1 MRSELFS
8 AENLEKE
15 SNQPGLRLQNSK
27 LLKAELNGEFM
38 ARVGSM
44 VAYQGQVQFEALGS
58 GGIGKFLKQK
68 LTGEGVPLMKI
79 SGRGDVFLAENAAD
93 IHIIDLEPGDALSI
107 NGANVLA
114 FDSTL
119 NYDIKMVQGV
129 GMMSN
134 AGLFN
139 CVFSGYGRIAVTT
152 KGTPV
157 VLSVDQPTYVDPQA
171 AICWSANLQTGY
183 HRAEQMGLGTLL
195 GRSTGERFTM
205 SFAQPGLRGRAAVRG
220 APRRP
225 RRRRGTGSAAA
236 GRHPRQPA
244 RLTEDTPRFCPA
256 GQNLARRGAERSLP
270 GRACRNEGGRV
281 SRVGRSEGGTARRR
295 CRRSPRP

>member
-8 AENLEKE
+8 KDNLEKE
-15 SNQPGLRLQNSK
+15 SAQPGLRLQNSK

-38 ARVGSM
+38 ARQGSM

-58 GGIGKFLKQK
+58 GGIGKFIKQK
-68 LTGEGVPLMKI
+68 LTGEGVPLMRVR
-79 SGRGDVFLAENAAD
+79 GQGDVFLAERAAD
-93 IHIIDLEPGDALSI
+93 IHLIDLEPGDALSI

-119 NYDIKMVQGV
+119 QYDIRMTSGGA

-139 CVFSGYGRIAVTT
+139 CVFSGHGRIAVTT

-171 AICWSANLQTGY
+171 AICWSANLQTGF
-183 HRAEQMGLGTLL
+183 HRAEQLGLGTLI
-195 GRSTGERFTM
+195 GRTTGERFTM
-205 SFAQPGLRGRAAVRG
+205 SFAGQGFVIVQPSEEPPGGLAGAAN
-220 APRRP
+220 
-225 RRRRGTGSAAA
+225 
-236 GRHPRQPA
+236 
-244 RLTEDTPRFCPA
+244 
-256 GQNLARRGAERSLP
+256 GQQQQGGILGNLLG
-270 GRACRNEGGRV
+270 N
-281 SRVGRSEGGTARRR
+281 
-295 CRRSPRP
+295 